1 MSKKLKLEHL
11 PMRRNPDRKSQKKKK
26 KKPREYLKQQQVT
39 GIIVLLF
46 VLVTDSWNDVKKKK
60 NQWLNTRE
68 ISIAIQPTNAGIPAQ
83 WIAFHGTIQGYG
95 LFYLAHWHPFSPGLL
110 YTVDRENQG
119 DIVHLLLLSS
129 SWNSHIF
136 LALTV
141 HL

>member
-26 KKPREYLKQQQVT
+26 KTKRISETAASHWDNCTTLCISYR
-39 GIIVLLF
+39 F
-46 VLVTDSWNDVKKKK
+46 MERCKKKK
-60 NQWLNTRE
+60 SVAQHERNL
-68 ISIAIQPTNAGIPAQ
+68 SIAIQPTNAGIPAQ
-83 WIAFHGTIQGYG
+83 WIAFHETIQGYG

>member
-1 MSKKLKLEHL
+1 MVVSKKLKLEHL

-68 ISIAIQPTNAGIPAQ
+68 IYP
-83 WIAFHGTIQGYG
+83 
-95 LFYLAHWHPFSPGLL
+95 LL
-110 YTVDRENQG
+110 YNPPKQEF
-119 DIVHLLLLSS
+119 LLSG
-129 SWNSHIF
+129 
-136 LALTV
+136 
-141 HL
+141 